1 MAITDATRLA
11 DFATGV
17 GAGGVLNVDNVTA
30 SGVVTA
36 TSFVGSGEDL
46 TGVSGF
52 ATALSSTSGEF
63 LNLVFK
69 TQKSDTIGAGTSILI
84 ESDAAAGNTA
94 FTRLDGIT
102 VSSGATFRVGS
113 GTTFVMNVLGV
124 F

>member
-17 GAGGVLNVDNVTA
+17 GAGGVLSVDNINAT
-30 SGVVTA
+30 GVVTA

-84 ESDAAAGNTA
+84 ESDAAAGNIA

-113 GTTFVMNVLGV
+113 GTTFAMNVLGV

>member
-17 GAGGVLNVDNVTA
+17 GTGGVLSVDNINAT
-30 SGVVTA
+30 GVVTA

-84 ESDAAAGNTA
+84 ESDAASGNIA
-94 FTRLDGIT
+94 FTRLDSII

>member
-11 DFATGV
+11 DFATGI
-17 GAGGVLNVDNVTA
+17 GTDSTLDLNNINAT
-30 SGVVTA
+30 GIITA

-69 TQKSDTIGAGTSILI
+69 TQKSNTIGAGTSILI

-113 GTTFVMNVLGV
+113 GTTFAMNVLGV

>member
-17 GAGGVLNVDNVTA
+17 GAGGVLSVDNVTA

-84 ESDAAAGNTA
+84 ESDAAADNIA
-94 FTRLDGIT
+94 FTRLGSIT

-113 GTTFVMNVLGV
+113 GTTFAMNVLGV

>member
-17 GAGGVLNVDNVTA
+17 GAGGVLSVDNVTA

-113 GTTFVMNVLGV
+113 GTTFAMNVLGV

>member
-17 GAGGVLNVDNVTA
+17 GTGGVLSVDNINAT
-30 SGVVTA
+30 GVVTA

-84 ESDAAAGNTA
+84 ESDAAADNIA
-94 FTRLDGIT
+94 FTRLGSIT

-113 GTTFVMNVLGV
+113 GTTFAMNVLGV

>member
-17 GAGGVLNVDNVTA
+17 GAGGVLSVDNVTA

-69 TQKSDTIGAGTSILI
+69 TQKSNTIGAGTSILI
-84 ESDAAAGNTA
+84 ESDAAADNIA
-94 FTRLDGIT
+94 FTRLGSIT

-113 GTTFVMNVLGV
+113 GTTFAMNVLGV

>member
-1 MAITDATRLA
+1 MALSDATRLA
-11 DFATGV
+11 DFGSGIGTDSTLDLNNINATGII
-17 GAGGVLNVDNVTA
+17 
-30 SGVVTA
+30 TA

-84 ESDAAAGNTA
+84 ESDAASGNIA
-94 FTRLDGIT
+94 FTRLDSII

-113 GTTFVMNVLGV
+113 GTTFAMNVLGV